1 MLCPYCKGEIP
12 DDAKKCMNCGEW
24 VDPAYRK
31 PQNNEQQGCLAGM
44 FELFASVTWFALLLI
59 IAGIAVYLF
68 LDWNGL
74 VNQFRGKRSEPI
86 FVKVIK

>member
-31 PQNNEQQGCLAGM
+31 PKKEEQGFFSAVSETILNVM
-44 FELFASVTWFALLLI
+44 WFAFVLA
-59 IAGIAVYLF
+59 IAAIAVILF
-68 LDWNGL
+68 MQANSNGL
-74 VNQFRGKRSEPI
+74 FD
-86 FVKVIK
+86 

>member
-31 PQNNEQQGCLAGM
+31 PKKEEQGFFSALS
-44 FELFASVTWFALLLI
+44 ETVLNVLWFAFVLAIAAIAI
-59 IAGIAVYLF
+59 ILF
-68 LDWNGL
+68 MQANANGL
-74 VNQFRGKRSEPI
+74 FD
-86 FVKVIK
+86 

>member
-31 PQNNEQQGCLAGM
+31 AKKEEQGFFSALS
-44 FELFASVTWFALLLI
+44 ETILNVLWFAFILA
-59 IAGIAVYLF
+59 IAAIAVILF
-68 LDWNGL
+68 MQANANGL
-74 VNQFRGKRSEPI
+74 FD
-86 FVKVIK
+86 

>member
-31 PQNNEQQGCLAGM
+31 PKKEEQGFFSAVSETILNVM
-44 FELFASVTWFALLLI
+44 WFAFVLA
-59 IAGIAVYLF
+59 IAAIAVILF
-68 LDWNGL
+68 MQASANGL
-74 VNQFRGKRSEPI
+74 FD
-86 FVKVIK
+86 

>member
-31 PQNNEQQGCLAGM
+31 PKKEEQGFFSAVSETILNVM
-44 FELFASVTWFALLLI
+44 WFAFVLA
-59 IAGIAVYLF
+59 IAAIAVILF
-68 LDWNGL
+68 MQANANGL
-74 VNQFRGKRSEPI
+74 FD
-86 FVKVIK
+86 

>member
-31 PQNNEQQGCLAGM
+31 PKKEEQGFFSAISETVLNVM
-44 FELFASVTWFALLLI
+44 WFAFVLA
-59 IAGIAVYLF
+59 IAAIAVILF
-68 LDWNGL
+68 LQANANGL
-74 VNQFRGKRSEPI
+74 FD
-86 FVKVIK
+86 

>member
-31 PQNNEQQGCLAGM
+31 PKKEEQGFFSAVSETILNVM
-44 FELFASVTWFALLLI
+44 WFAFVLA
-59 IAGIAVYLF
+59 IAAIAVILF
-68 LDWNGL
+68 LQANANGL
-74 VNQFRGKRSEPI
+74 FD
-86 FVKVIK
+86 

>member
-31 PQNNEQQGCLAGM
+31 PKKEEQGFFSALS
-44 FELFASVTWFALLLI
+44 ETVLNVLWFAFVLA
-59 IAGIAVYLF
+59 IAAIAVILF
-68 LDWNGL
+68 MQANANGL
-74 VNQFRGKRSEPI
+74 FD
-86 FVKVIK
+86 

>member
-31 PQNNEQQGCLAGM
+31 PQHDEQQGCLAGV
-44 FELFASVTWFALLLI
+44 FELLSSVTWFALLLI
-59 IAGIAVYLF
+59 IAVIVVLLF
-68 LDWNGL
+68 LEHNG
-74 VNQFRGKRSEPI
+74 VDI
-86 FVKVIK
+86 F